1 MIRTILNSLTG
12 SFFRTIG
19 RILAYVLIG
28 GVVAYILSLKG

>member
-1 MIRTILNSLTG
+1 MIRNILNSLTG

-28 GVVAYILSLKG
+28 GVIAYILSLKG